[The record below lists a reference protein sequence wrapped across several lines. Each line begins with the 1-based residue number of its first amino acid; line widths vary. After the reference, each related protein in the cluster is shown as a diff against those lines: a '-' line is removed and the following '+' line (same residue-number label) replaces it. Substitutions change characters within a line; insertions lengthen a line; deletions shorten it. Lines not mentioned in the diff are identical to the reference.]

1 MQLQPTNSPRLV
13 QRMTLVQHPNA
24 KYEVKLNVPPP
35 HHRSHP
41 QAHGSMLLLDDYD
54 IDALA
59 TDLVMRREDLKR
71 RLHDPYALSGL
82 RVPQLKR
89 ILCHVR
95 RKQGRTAVSPMR
107 PHVCVCGPA
116 RLRANACE

>member
-1 MQLQPTNSPRLV
+1 MSRDVSPKVDPAAVLEKEELTLEGMDISGHWNRMFE
-13 QRMTLVQHPNA
+13 QRIIF
-24 KYEVKLNVPPP
+24 
-35 HHRSHP
+35 
-41 QAHGSMLLLDDYD
+41 DYD

-71 RLHDPYALSGL
+71 RLHDAYALSGL